1 MQWCFS
7 YRFSYRFSYPFLS
20 FLVTSSFSNTE
31 IVWLEYSFLWYL
43 SVELLVTSDRCKF
56 ANCLIQHSMMNIP
69 TENEG
74 ETYDSFI
81 NFACYAISLISFIN
95 FACYAISLIADDIKI
110 NHSFSLVMVLGMCV
124 CVLVCTLYSLRDSFL
139 WLEMFWK
146 PFPSAQK
153 NGQQ

>member
-81 NFACYAISLISFIN
+81 NL
-95 FACYAISLIADDIKI
+95 ACYAISLIADDIKI

-124 CVLVCTLYSLRDSFL
+124 CVLVCTPYSLRDSFL

>member
-7 YRFSYRFSYPFLS
+7 YRFLS

-43 SVELLVTSDRCKF
+43 SVELLVTSDWCKF
-56 ANCLIQHSMMNIP
+56 VNCLIQHSMMNIP
-69 TENEG
+69 TQNEG

-81 NFACYAISLISFIN
+81 NL
-95 FACYAISLIADDIKI
+95 ACYAISLIADDIKI